1 LGDPKKIRKKYD
13 TPTHPWFR
21 TRIEEEKKV
30 LEEFGLK
37 NKKDIWKMETV
48 LRDFKDQ
55 VKSLASRFDEQ
66 SKLEEQ
72 QLVNRLNALGLTNPG
87 DQLDKV
93 LGLELKDVMNRRLQ
107 TLLVKKGLARSMK
120 QARQFITH
128 GHVLVDKKKVTFPS
142 YLVGMH
148 EEGLI
153 EFVPTSSLFSEDHPE
168 RVIKESAK
176 DKAGKK
182 KKESKEDAPL
192 TFSEEEIKKIEET
205 GAVEKKRLE
214 EKAAA
219 ELKIKEEKAAAAK
232 DAEEKGGEHKAEKKE
247 HVPKDKPK
255 KEKHDKKE

>member
-1 LGDPKKIRKKYD
+1 MGDPKKTRKKYD

-30 LEEFGLK
+30 LKEFGLK
-37 NKKDIWKMETV
+37 NKRGIWKMETV
-48 LRDFKDQ
+48 LRGFKDQ

-72 QLVNRLNALGLTNPG
+72 QLISRLNSLGLMSPG
-87 DQLDKV
+87 EQLDKV
-93 LGLELKDVMNRRLQ
+93 LGLQLKDILNRRLQ
-107 TLLVKKGLARSMK
+107 TLLVKKGFARSMK

-128 GHVLVDKKKVTFPS
+128 GHVLVDKKKITFPS
-142 YLVGMH
+142 YLVGIK
-148 EEGLI
+148 EEGFI
-153 EFVPTSSLFSEDHPE
+153 EFVPTSSLSREDHPE

-176 DKAGKK
+176 DKAAKK
-182 KKESKEDAPL
+182 KKESKEEAPL

-205 GAVEKKRLE
+205 GAIEKKRLE

-219 ELKIKEEKAAAAK
+219 ELKAKEDNDNEAKPTEEKK
-232 DAEEKGGEHKAEKKE
+232 GEHKGEKKE
-247 HVPKDKPK
+247 HAPKEKQK

>member
-1 LGDPKKIRKKYD
+1 MGDPKKTRRKYD

-30 LEEFGLK
+30 LKEFGLK
-37 NKKDIWKMETV
+37 TKKDIWKMETI
-48 LRDFKDQ
+48 LRGFKDQ
-55 VKSLASRFDEQ
+55 VKNLASRFDDQ

-72 QLVNRLNALGLTNPG
+72 QLISRLNSLGLTNPG

-93 LGLELKDVMNRRLQ
+93 LGLELKDILNRRLQ

-120 QARQFITH
+120 QSRQFITH
-128 GHVLVDKKKVTFPS
+128 GHVLVDKKKITFPS
-142 YLVGMH
+142 YLVGVK
-148 EEGLI
+148 EEGLV
-153 EFVPTSSLFSEDHPE
+153 EFVPTSSLFKEDHPE

-182 KKESKEDAPL
+182 KKESKEEAPP
-192 TFSEEEIKKIEET
+192 TFSEDEIKKIEET

-219 ELKIKEEKAAAAK
+219 ELKAKEEKEKVAPVSEAK
-232 DAEEKGGEHKAEKKE
+232 KEEHKSEKKE
-247 HVPKDKPK
+247 HAPKDKPK
-255 KEKHDKKE
+255 KEKHEKKE